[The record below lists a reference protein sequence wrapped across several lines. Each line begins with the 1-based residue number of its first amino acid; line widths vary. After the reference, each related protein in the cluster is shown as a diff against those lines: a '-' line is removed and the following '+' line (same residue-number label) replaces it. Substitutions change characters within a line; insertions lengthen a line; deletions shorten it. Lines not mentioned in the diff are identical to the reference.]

1 MWLSGHGEAAMKR
14 PRWWKPKQKAL
25 IVLKGLKGRPVGE
38 LSAEHDRPISGA
50 TNFRPTRQKRSSR
63 PPPTDAFPLHR

>member
-1 MWLSGHGEAAMKR
+1 MWLSGNGVAAVKR

-38 LSAEHDRPISGA
+38 LSAEHDG
-50 TNFRPTRQKRSSR
+50 
-63 PPPTDAFPLHR
+63 L